1 MKNTRQAL
9 DHPTV
14 SYMAFVN
21 FFEIFPTSVVL
32 KIKWA
37 LSNEFDEHSLLQGS
51 GELVFA
57 FQ

>member
-1 MKNTRQAL
+1 MNNACQTL
-9 DHPTV
+9 YHPTM

-37 LSNEFDEHSLLQGS
+37 LSKEFEKHSLLQGS